1 MVIRSS
7 AIGPSIA
14 PTGAS
19 GGGAVAAHVNIVLL
33 GLGVV
38 GGGVARALSERA
50 DTYSQRIGASLA
62 LRRVLVRDPEKK
74 RPVNIDP
81 GLLTV
86 RPEDALSGDVDIV
99 VELMG
104 GEHPAYELI
113 KDSLSRGRYV
123 VTANK
128 EVMAKHGPERR
139 GLAAERGVAVL
150 YEAGV
155 GAASLSSR
163 P

>member
-1 MVIRSS
+1 MPAQVS
-7 AIGPSIA
+7 
-14 PTGAS
+14 
-19 GGGAVAAHVNIVLL
+19 VVLL

-38 GGGVARALSERA
+38 GGGVARALNERA
-50 DTYSQRIGASLA
+50 ETYSSRIGATLN
-62 LRRVLVRDPEKK
+62 LCRVLVRDPEKERAVK
-74 RPVNIDP
+74 IDP

-86 RPEDALSGDVDIV
+86 RPEEALSGEVDIV

-128 EVMAKHGPERR
+128 EVMAKHGPELL
-139 GLAAERGVAVL
+139 GLAAEKGVDTL
-150 YEAGV
+150 YEASV
-155 GAASLSSR
+155 GGGIPIISPLKR
-163 P
+163 DLC

>member
-1 MVIRSS
+1 MPAR
-7 AIGPSIA
+7 
-14 PTGAS
+14 
-19 GGGAVAAHVNIVLL
+19 VNVVLL

-50 DTYSQRIGASLA
+50 ETYSNRIGATLN
-62 LRRVLVRDPEKK
+62 LRRVLVRDPGK
-74 RPVNIDP
+74 RRAVEVDAA
-81 GLLTV
+81 LLAV
-86 RPEDALSGDVDIV
+86 RSEEALSGDVDIV

-128 EVMAKHGPERR
+128 EVMAKHGPELL
-139 GLAAERGVAVL
+139 GLGAEEGGGL
-150 YEAGV
+150 
-155 GAASLSSR
+155 L
-163 P
+163 